1 MASLLM
7 INWFLEVRSVSQMLT
22 TGLLVLVLPILFFA
36 ALPAILS
43 AMTENDRT
51 APRRVFI
58 KAFVIQAVIMLS
70 GYLLLGGVTLL
81 GR

>member
-1 MASLLM
+1 M
-7 INWFLEVRSVSQMLT
+7 T

-36 ALPAILS
+36 ALPAIVS
-43 AMTENDRT
+43 AITEDDRT
-51 APRRVFI
+51 SPRRIFI
-58 KAFVIQAVIMLS
+58 KAFAIQALIVLS